1 MKRRESFGPGDLAI
15 QNVSTS
21 NLISGGA
28 SADYDT
34 LKEIEDKIKSIE
46 ENGTAS
52 INEIKIVGELDS
64 VVDLNIAGKVTSD
77 GGEIL
82 NDYKGNKA
90 TGQNSLAT
98 GSNNTAS
105 GNSSHAE
112 GQNAQAVGN
121 YSHAE
126 GYSTTAHANY
136 SHAEGSG
143 TYANADCQHV
153 QGKYNKQD
161 TEKKYAFIIGNGT
174 NALPSNAFAIDW
186 NGLIY
191 VNNASTGVNVAT
203 LASTI
208 STMSDTITSLE
219 ARIAALE
226 GNTTN

>member
-112 GQNAQAVGN
+112 GNSSTACGTSSHAEGTSTTAYGN
-121 YSHAE
+121 QSHSEGVSTNKQSSVIEVTNTTTNDEIITSWNSKRFSFSKGVASHVEGKDCLALGDNSHAE
-126 GYSTTAHANY
+126 GYST
-136 SHAEGSG
+136 
-143 TYANADCQHV
+143 
-153 QGKYNKQD
+153 
-161 TEKKYAFIIGNGT
+161 
-174 NALPSNAFAIDW
+174 
-186 NGLIY
+186 
-191 VNNASTGVNVAT
+191 
-203 LASTI
+203 LASGI
-208 STMSDTITSLE
+208 SSHSE
-219 ARIAALE
+219 GAAW
-226 GNTTN
+226 GSRFFGGFYYSFW